1 MSKGLTAVRM
11 TNAQMIADNHVR
23 SKTQNM
29 DDAPRKEFKLKRF
42 QDVEPRTS
50 TKRGENAHMSKR

>member
-1 MSKGLTAVRM
+1 M
-11 TNAQMIADNHVR
+11 TNAQMIADSHVR

-50 TKRGENAHMSKR
+50 TKRGENAYMSKR